1 MESALATDRTLVRK
15 GRSSPKRSTVFAPR
29 CAAGSAAMVSLSPTP
44 VADTTEGPEGW
55 VPIHSSAYGLEGS
68 ESTPV
73 LSSPSA
79 DTSHPP
85 LMPQS

>member
-1 MESALATDRTLVRK
+1 MESALATERTLVRN

-29 CAAGSAAMVSLSPTP
+29 CAVGSAAMVSLSPAP

-68 ESTPV
+68 DGAPV
-73 LSSPSA
+73 LSSPSE